1 MASNTVINTNVM
13 ALTSHRNLATV
24 GNRQAQ
30 ANARL
35 SSGKRINTAAD
46 DAAGLAISEKMKSQI
61 VGLDMA
67 SKNSEDATSLIQTA
81 EGALAEVNNMLT
93 RIRELTVQSANDT
106 NQDSDRVKLAEEVA
120 ALMTE
125 IDSISER
132 TEFNGMKLNDGSFQG
147 YFQIGAN
154 AGQSLELGIGSMTV
168 DGIGATDIKSAFGIT
183 EQVLNDNQLVQ
194 STSAGIRYIS
204 SDPLEMKISFD
215 DLIEEDQTGTA
226 TQGGFNYSFTFK
238 DQTGNSQTVST
249 FVDLTGSDGSGTD
262 IASRVA
268 AALGRDEYGQ
278 EMFSVSSSG
287 AELTITMTS
296 GLCSSLG
303 TLPESGNN
311 ISFVP
316 AIKGFVEDDGDE
328 VEITDNDYEAPEY
341 TDDTEILTVSGALVD
356 NAHAGIIVVDPSK
369 MKDGETVLVNGTTFT
384 YNSSTPAGEN
394 LNNTFSD
401 AAGLYTCMGSAGF
414 TGMNADSNGMI
425 KNTDGDSVSYLTGSG
440 TYTSDSSLI
449 SSDGFDYSQ
458 TLNTIDFALSNVTS
472 QRAALGAVQNRLEY
486 TKNGLDISSE
496 NLQAAN
502 SRIEDAD
509 MAEEMM
515 NLTSANVLQQA
526 ATSMLAQ
533 ANQAPQ
539 SITQL
544 LG

>member
-24 GNRQAQ
+24 GNKQAQ

-132 TEFNGMKLNDGSFQG
+132 TEFNGMKLNDGSFNG

-154 AGQSLELGIGSMTV
+154 SGQSLELSIGSMTV
-168 DGIGATDIKSAFGIT
+168 DGIGATDIKSAFGIK

-194 STSAGIRYIS
+194 STSAGIKYVQA
-204 SDPLEMKISFD
+204 DPAEIKVTIGGLD
-215 DLIEEDQTGTA
+215 DDVEGTI
-226 TQGGFNYSFTFK
+226 TQGGFNYTLSFD
-238 DQTGNSQTVST
+238 DQMGVTQEVTT
-249 FVDLTGSDGSGTD
+249 YIDLTGSDGSATD
-262 IASRVA
+262 IASRIA
-268 AALGRDEYGQ
+268 ASLGRDEYGS
-278 EMFSVSSSG
+278 EMFTVEASG
-287 AELTITMTS
+287 AELKITMNS
-296 GLCSSLG
+296 GLCAINSTSVG
-303 TLPESGNN
+303 SD
-311 ISFVP
+311 FVP
-316 AIKGFVEDDGDE
+316 ALKDSSNTALDSIATTTIDSG
-328 VEITDNDYEAPEY
+328 
-341 TDDTEILTVSGALVD
+341 DTEPDTVNGAGKD
-356 NAHAGIIVVDPSK
+356 NQHAGIIVVDPSK
-369 MKDGETVLVNGTTFT
+369 MKDGEVVLVNGTVFT
-384 YNSSTPAGEN
+384 YDSSVTGGSMADGN
-394 LNNTFSD
+394 KFSD
-401 AAGLYTCMGSAGF
+401 AAGLYDCMSKAGLDDIDKD
-414 TGMNADSNGMI
+414 TGEIVGPA
-425 KNTDGDSVSYLTGSG
+425 SYLTGSG
-440 TYTSDSSLI
+440 TYTSDASLI
-449 SSDGFDYSQ
+449 SSAGFDYSQ

-472 QRAALGAVQNRLEY
+472 QRAALGAIQNRLEY

-539 SITQL
+539 NITQL